1 MFEVYPGYRICHNGF
16 MSIPVVNTTQM
27 REWENATWAAGQ
39 TEAAVIDQVGRR
51 VAGRAAELTR
61 AGDTILFLAGKGHN
75 GDDVRAAAKH
85 LAGRRAELL
94 EMPADTGLP
103 ALEAKLAAK
112 PALIV
117 DGLFGIGLDR
127 PLSEP
132 WQKIIAAVNATGIPV
147 LSVDL
152 PSGLHADTGGHF
164 GAVIHATVTLTI
176 GAPKTGLLAPAAMEA
191 VGRLEVADDVGLIPC
206 PFKSE
211 LNVILPGDFVGFP
224 PVRKIAGHKGT
235 HGQLT
240 ILAGSLGYHG
250 AAVLATR
257 GAQRAR
263 PGLISLHT
271 PESVYYPIAA
281 QLQSAMVQVWSPGFN
296 PPDDIDGLLAGPGLA
311 APNLP
316 AEVRMTI
323 RRSWRVG
330 QHSMVVDASGLDML
344 APEPFPKNVIRVMT
358 PHPGEAARLLRIKPE
373 DVQANRVGMLR
384 EISKRFAGCWVVLK
398 GFHTLIGRAE
408 GDIFVNLSGN
418 PWLGQGG
425 TGDVLAGY
433 MAGLLTQ
440 PDLKAN
446 PAKVICHAVWEHGAA
461 ADCLHSRCSNWTAE
475 ELADEIGNGR

>member
-1 MFEVYPGYRICHNGF
+1 
-16 MSIPVVNTTQM
+16 MSIPVVSSQQM
-27 REWENATWAAGQ
+27 REWEQATWASGQ
-39 TEAAVIDQVGRR
+39 TEAEVIGRVGQQV
-51 VAGRAAELTR
+51 AARARQLTR
-61 AGDTILFLAGKGHN
+61 AGDTILLLAGKGHN
-75 GDDVRAAAKH
+75 GDDVRAAASH
-85 LAGRRAELL
+85 LEARRVELL

-103 ALEAKLAAK
+103 ALAAKLAET

-117 DGLFGIGLDR
+117 DGLFGVGLDR
-127 PLSEP
+127 PLSAA
-132 WQKIIAAVNATGIPV
+132 WQSIIAAVNAAGRPV

-152 PSGLHADTGGHF
+152 PSGLNADTGGHF

-176 GAPKTGLLAPAAMEA
+176 GAPKAGLLAPAALEA
-191 VGRLEVADDVGLIPC
+191 VGRLEVAHAVGLIPC
-206 PFKSE
+206 PFQSE
-211 LNVILPGDFVGFP
+211 LNVILPGDFANYP
-224 PVRKIAGHKGT
+224 PARSIAGHKGT
-235 HGQLT
+235 HGRLT

-281 QLQSAMVQVWSPGFN
+281 QLQSAMVHVWAPSFN

-311 APNLP
+311 ALNLP

-358 PHPGEAARLLRIKPE
+358 PHSGEAARLLRINPE
-373 DVQANRVGMLR
+373 SVQANRVATLR

-398 GFHTLIGRAE
+398 GHHTLIGRAE
-408 GDIFVNLSGN
+408 GDIFVNTSGN

-425 TGDVLAGY
+425 TGDVLAGF

-440 PDLKAN
+440 PDLKAD
-446 PAKVICHAVWEHGAA
+446 PAKAICHAVWEHGAA
-461 ADCLHSRCSNWTAE
+461 ADRLQSRCGNWTAE
-475 ELADEIGNGR
+475 ELAAEIGNDR